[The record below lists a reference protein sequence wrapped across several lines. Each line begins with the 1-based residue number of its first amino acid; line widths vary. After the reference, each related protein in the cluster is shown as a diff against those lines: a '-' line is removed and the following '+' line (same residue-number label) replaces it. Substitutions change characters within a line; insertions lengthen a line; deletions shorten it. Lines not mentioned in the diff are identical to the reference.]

1 MAEDGKKTEQ
11 HANQDAPGDEPLV
24 NPDDG
29 ILDMDALMGDQQNE
43 ESEAESDDNQADDEV
58 QQLKDQLIRTL
69 AELDNTRKR
78 AERDLAQARKFAI
91 TDFARDLLSAADN
104 LRRALES
111 APEDRDELDIT
122 VKNLVIGVEMT
133 EKELL
138 GVFEKH
144 GIRKIDPLGDKF
156 DYNLHQAMFEVPD
169 ANTEPGTVVQVMQPG
184 YVLQDRL
191 LRAAMVGVSKNPDDK
206 KESVDTT
213 A

>member
-1 MAEDGKKTEQ
+1 MAEKDKKTEQ
-11 HANQDAPGDEPLV
+11 HANQDAPGDDPLV

-29 ILDMDALMGDQQNE
+29 ILDMDALMGGLKTE
-43 ESEAESDDNQADDEV
+43 TSDTETEDSGADDEV
-58 QQLKDQLIRTL
+58 QQVKEQLIRTL
-69 AELDNTRKR
+69 AELENTRKR
-78 AERDLAQARKFAI
+78 AERDIAQARKFAI
-91 TDFARDLLSAADN
+91 TDFARDLLSASDN
-104 LRRALES
+104 LRRALDS
-111 APEDRDELDIT
+111 APDDRDELDIT

-144 GIRKIDPLGDKF
+144 GIRKVDPLGDKF

-169 ANTEPGTVVQVMQPG
+169 DKTEPGTVVQVMQPG

-191 LRAAMVGVSKNPDDK
+191 LRAAMVGVSKSPDDK

>member
-1 MAEDGKKTEQ
+1 MAEDDKKTEQ
-11 HANQDAPGDEPLV
+11 HANQDAEPLV

-29 ILDMDALMGDQQNE
+29 IIDMDALMGGDAPQEADTDSE
-43 ESEAESDDNQADDEV
+43 EDGEDSEA

-69 AELDNTRKR
+69 AELENTRKR
-78 AERDLAQARKFAI
+78 AERDIAHARKFAI
-91 TDFARDLLSAADN
+91 TDFARDLLSASDN
-104 LRRALES
+104 LRRAVES

-122 VKNLVIGVEMT
+122 LKNLVIGVEMT
-133 EKELL
+133 EKEML

-144 GIRKIDPLGDKF
+144 GIRKIDPMGEKF

-169 ANTEPGTVVQVMQPG
+169 AKTEPGIVVQVMQPG

-191 LRAAMVGVSKNPDDK
+191 LRAAMVGVSKKPDAQQ
-206 KESVDTT
+206 EHVDTT

>member
-1 MAEDGKKTEQ
+1 MAEEGKKTEQ
-11 HANQDAPGDEPLV
+11 DAAANDEPLV

-29 ILDMDALMGDQQNE
+29 IIDMDALMGGEPQGG
-43 ESEAESDDNQADDEV
+43 AEPDVDNADDGDDEV

-69 AELDNTRKR
+69 AELENTRKR
-78 AERDLAQARKFAI
+78 AERDVAQARKFAI
-91 TDFARDLLSAADN
+91 TDFARDLLTASDN
-104 LRRALES
+104 LRRALDS

-122 VKNLVIGVEMT
+122 LKNLVIGVEMT

-144 GIRKIDPLGDKF
+144 GIRKIEPLGEKF

-169 ANTEPGTVVQVMQPG
+169 AKAEPGTVVQVMQPG

-191 LRAAMVGVSKNPDDK
+191 LRAAMVGVSKSPDEK
-206 KESVDTT
+206 QEKVDTT

>member
-1 MAEDGKKTEQ
+1 MADEDKKNEQ
-11 HANQDAPGDEPLV
+11 QANQDASGDEPLV

-29 ILDMDALMGDQQNE
+29 ILDMDALMG
-43 ESEAESDDNQADDEV
+43 EAANRDAEDDADEGGAEDEA
-58 QQLKDQLIRTL
+58 QQLREQLMRTL

-78 AERDLAQARKFAI
+78 AERDIAQARKFAI
-91 TDFARDLLSAADN
+91 TDFARDLLSASDN

-122 VKNLVIGVEMT
+122 LKNLVIGIEMT
-133 EKELL
+133 EKEML

-144 GIRKIDPLGDKF
+144 GIRKIEPLGEKF

-169 ANTEPGTVVQVMQPG
+169 AKSEPGTVVQVMQPG

-191 LRAAMVGVSKNPDDK
+191 LRAAMVGVSKSPEEKQD
-206 KESVDTT
+206 SVDTT

>member
-1 MAEDGKKTEQ
+1 MAEEDKKNERKDGIS
-11 HANQDAPGDEPLV
+11 GDEPLV

-29 ILDMDALMGDQQNE
+29 IIDMDALTGGAGAADDADASE
-43 ESEAESDDNQADDEV
+43 EAADDEV
-58 QQLKDQLIRTL
+58 AKLKDQLMRTL
-69 AELDNTRKR
+69 AELENTRKR
-78 AERDLAQARKFAI
+78 AEREIAQARKFAI
-91 TDFARDLLSAADN
+91 TDFARDLLSASDN

-111 APEDRDELDIT
+111 APEDRDALDVT
-122 VKNLVIGVEMT
+122 LKNLVIGVEMT

-144 GIRKIDPLGDKF
+144 GIRKIDPLGEKF

-169 ANTEPGTVVQVMQPG
+169 PNNEPGTVVQVMQPG

-191 LRAAMVGVSKNPDDK
+191 LRAAMVGVSKSADAK
-206 KESVDTT
+206 KDTVDTT

>member
-1 MAEDGKKTEQ
+1 MAEDDKKAEQ
-11 HANQDAPGDEPLV
+11 YANQDAEPLV

-29 ILDMDALMGDQQNE
+29 IIDMDAFVGAGASQDDEADSDDDGE
-43 ESEAESDDNQADDEV
+43 ESEV

-69 AELDNTRKR
+69 AELENTRKR
-78 AERDLAQARKFAI
+78 AERDIAHARKFAI
-91 TDFARDLLSAADN
+91 TDFARDLLSSSDN

-111 APEDRDELDIT
+111 APEDRDELDIML
-122 VKNLVIGVEMT
+122 KNLVIGVEMT

-144 GIRKIDPLGDKF
+144 GIRKIEPLGEKF

-169 ANTEPGTVVQVMQPG
+169 AKSEPGTVVQVMQPG

-191 LRAAMVGVSKNPDDK
+191 LRAAMVGVAKSPEVP
-206 KESVDTT
+206 KEHVDTT

>member
-1 MAEDGKKTEQ
+1 MAEQGKKTEQ

-29 ILDMDALMGDQQNE
+29 ILDMDALMGGLKNE
-43 ESEAESDDNQADDEV
+43 DSDAEADDDRADDEV

-69 AELDNTRKR
+69 AELENTRKR
-78 AERDLAQARKFAI
+78 AERDVAQARKFAI
-91 TDFARDLLSAADN
+91 TDFARDLLSASDN

-122 VKNLVIGVEMT
+122 LKNLVIGVEMT

-169 ANTEPGTVVQVMQPG
+169 AKTEPGTVVQVMQPG

-191 LRAAMVGVSKNPDDK
+191 LRAAMVGVSKSPDDK
-206 KESVDTT
+206 KETVDTT

>member
-1 MAEDGKKTEQ
+1 MAEDDKKAEQ
-11 HANQDAPGDEPLV
+11 YANQDAEPLV

-29 ILDMDALMGDQQNE
+29 IIDMDAFVGAGAGASQDDEADSDDDGE
-43 ESEAESDDNQADDEV
+43 ESEV

-69 AELDNTRKR
+69 AELENTRKR
-78 AERDLAQARKFAI
+78 AERDIAHARKFAI
-91 TDFARDLLSAADN
+91 TDFARDLLSSSDN

-111 APEDRDELDIT
+111 APEDRDELDIML
-122 VKNLVIGVEMT
+122 KNLVIGVEMT

-144 GIRKIDPLGDKF
+144 GIRKIEPLGEKF

-169 ANTEPGTVVQVMQPG
+169 AKNAPGTVVQVMQPG

-191 LRAAMVGVSKNPDDK
+191 LRAAMVGVAKSP
-206 KESVDTT
+206 ETPEEHVDTT